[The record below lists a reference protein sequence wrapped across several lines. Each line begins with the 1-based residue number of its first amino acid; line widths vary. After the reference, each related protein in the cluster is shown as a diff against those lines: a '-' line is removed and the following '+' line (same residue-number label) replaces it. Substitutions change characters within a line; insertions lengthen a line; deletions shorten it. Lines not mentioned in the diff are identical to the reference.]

1 MWLTKAHTSQEAPTS
16 TSGSCSLVLLFLIGC
31 GKEKSEINNSA
42 SNEIKEEKNF
52 DNRPK
57 IELID
62 IDFQGKVVK
71 QIIIVN
77 ADEEEQDKLFEK
89 ASKSLKDLID
99 YFPDYFADMNTED
112 KDFYYSYFS
121 DLKNKSKENADNN
134 QNYTDEKFDLNTSNS
149 FYFFLRNNK
158 ELREYIPEDEIKTLF
173 ENIRKTDKKTY
184 TIYTH
189 IEKFNKKLRE
199 KQGLENI

>member
-1 MWLTKAHTSQEAPTS
+1 MKKLLFSILIIL
-16 TSGSCSLVLLFLIGC
+16 GLFLIGC

-77 ADEEEQDKLFEK
+77 ADEEEQNKLFEK